1 MEKSLYFEYT
11 QKYFPQLVASI
22 VEKLNGKRQQ
32 TLPYLYRQHLTN
44 TFSADGRWAS
54 ITAEYTRVAAD
65 VVSMDAELPL
75 KSRDK
80 VSTAEG
86 QIPKL
91 GMKLYMSEKQ
101 LKDLDNMLAQ
111 RLPAP
116 QILQKMFAD
125 LPRCIEAVYERI
137 EDMFLSELSTGV
149 ALATRSGGTGVRVDM
164 GFLEKNKFGYKG
176 AAWTEAENS
185 TPLDDIQ
192 LVYDKALEDQNT
204 ITTAYLDDYTIK
216 LLGKSKQVRE
226 QFAFNQGIT
235 TNGNVPVLSYEQVA
249 SVFLSKWQTQLV
261 RVARTIKTELNG
273 KKGTHNPWSKGHITF
288 TCYDNLGELYWTNT
302 AEATRPVAG
311 VSYETAEQFILASRY
326 STNDPLREFTSS
338 QAMVVPILNNVDAI
352 YTLDSTTTVG

>member
-54 ITAEYTRVAAD
+54 ITAEYIRVAAD

-176 AAWTEAENS
+176 AAWTDAENS

-273 KKGTHNPWSKGHITF
+273 KKGTHKPWSKGHITF

-302 AEATRPVAG
+302 AEATRPVSG

>member
-176 AAWTEAENS
+176 AALTDAENS

-249 SVFLSKWQTQLV
+249 SVFLAKWQTRLV

-273 KKGTHNPWSKGHITF
+273 KKGTHNPWAKGHITF

>member
-176 AAWTEAENS
+176 AAWTDAENS

-249 SVFLSKWQTQLV
+249 SVFLAKWQTRLV

-273 KKGTHNPWSKGHITF
+273 KKGTHNPWAKGHITF
-288 TCYDNLGELYWTNT
+288 ACYDNLGELYWTNT